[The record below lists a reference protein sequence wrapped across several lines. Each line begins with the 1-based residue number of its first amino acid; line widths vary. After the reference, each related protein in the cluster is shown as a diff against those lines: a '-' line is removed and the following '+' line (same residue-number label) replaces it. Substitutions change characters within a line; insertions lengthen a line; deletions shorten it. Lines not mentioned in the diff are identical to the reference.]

1 MGNTF
6 QTFEF
11 NTQAIPLAPG
21 KDGAHWENL
30 PVASFPPVF
39 DISFPNSTAN
49 AVAQAMSNITAS
61 FNGLKETYKGLTQS
75 LQNASC
81 ALDGLMESL
90 KNAQFFAKDFADD
103 HNKTTVYV
111 RTIGLDPVGTINS
124 PQTFIKQ
131 VRNILNDT
139 GTQPGQIPKVT
150 PAEIPLNSTN
160 IAKTLTSGGTPV
172 DAAVG
177 GQTQLGG
184 ALGSALGKLG
194 IDISVGLNLPVLS
207 NDHFFKNGFPDGLK
221 AKDKIRQALISEKKL
236 AAPGQQPPLPTKTKI
251 SISDLIDI
259 LVKHKIVLEADR
271 QAALERLVRLQAP
284 NSKSLGGFVMVG
296 KAPDLGSLVRKV
308 QALSGVMEWLDPLVK
323 KLATSAL
330 SEFSASGI
338 DFNPAEV
345 QLNKLNS
352 TQNIGVK
359 DFKAAKKK
367 AKDAKLTEFEMPTL
381 DLVGANENPAPGNF
395 KAWKKFKPAQL
406 MPGLEA
412 LGKISDTA
420 EDYVQGATAAAINT
434 TVGTLGNLIEA
445 GQKQLEDG
453 LNFLEGGAGA
463 IDDVANQLNG
473 MNDQLTQGL
482 NWLKNKFGAGPIS
495 MDSHLIGPKL
505 NILSNSQFADSVE
518 EAIND
523 FTDPNRPTFGPPAS
537 EDVYQTQ
544 TDLNAALQGVPS
556 PTKDTTIWFGL
567 VIVIIDK
574 KQALGSQMST
584 IANLLNMDDS
594 PIAIPKKKKL
604 TFPPKF

>member
-1 MGNTF
+1 MSQTY
-6 QTFEF
+6 QTFNF
-11 NTQAIPLAPG
+11 TTQSIPLAPG

-49 AVAQAMSNITAS
+49 AVAQAMSNISNS
-61 FNGLKETYKGLTQS
+61 FNGLKDTYKGLTQS
-75 LQNASC
+75 LQNAACS
-81 ALDGLMESL
+81 LDDLISSL
-90 KNAQFFAKDFADD
+90 KNAQLFAKEFADD
-103 HNKTTVYV
+103 HNNTTVYV
-111 RTIGLDPVGTINS
+111 RTVGLDPVGTINS

-131 VRNILNDT
+131 VREILNDT
-139 GTQPGQIPKVT
+139 GTQPGQLPKIT
-150 PAEIPLNSTN
+150 PAEIPLNPSN
-160 IAKTLTSGGTPV
+160 IANVLTSGGTAV

-177 GQTQLGG
+177 GSTQLGG
-184 ALGSALGKLG
+184 ALGGALGNLG
-194 IDISVGLNLPVLS
+194 ISFSVGLNLPVLS
-207 NDHFFKNGFPDGLK
+207 NDDFFKNTFPDGQK
-221 AKDKIRQALISEKKL
+221 ARDKIRQALIDEKKL
-236 AAPGQQPPLPTKTKI
+236 AAPGQQPPLPTKSTI
-251 SISDLIDI
+251 PVSELIDI
-259 LVKHKIVLEADR
+259 LVKYQIVLDADR
-271 QAALERLVRLQAP
+271 QIALERLVRLQAP

-323 KLATSAL
+323 KLATAAL

-352 TQNIGVK
+352 TQNVGVK
-359 DFKAAKKK
+359 DFQAAKKK
-367 AKDAKLTEFEMPTL
+367 ADDAKLSEFEMPTL
-381 DLVGANENPAPGNF
+381 DLISSNENPAPGNF

-406 MPGLEA
+406 FPGLES

-420 EDYVQGATAAAINT
+420 EDYVQGATAAAVNT
-434 TVGTLGNLIEA
+434 TVGTLANLIEQ
-445 GQKQLEDG
+445 GQGQLQNG
-453 LNFLEGGAGA
+453 LNFLEGQAGV
-463 IDDVANQLNG
+463 IDEVANQLNG
-473 MNDQLTQGL
+473 MNDQLVQGM

-505 NILSNSQFADSVE
+505 NILSNAQFADAIE
-518 EAIND
+518 DAIND
-523 FTDPNRPTFGPPAS
+523 VTDPNRPTFGPPAS
-537 EDVYQTQ
+537 EDVFQTQ
-544 TDLNAALQGVPS
+544 TNLNAALQGVPS

-574 KQALGSQMST
+574 KIELGSQMST

-594 PIAIPKKKKL
+594 SIDIPKKKKL